1 MEFGNK
7 KKVPCMEM
15 TRRINHLL
23 FVVTYFNLQM
33 CPMIS
38 ARFYI
43 KKHPDINNWLIMNS
57 LLSHHRKFDIF
68 MLYESKHIKK
78 SALSAC
84 VFIMSLPKILTTNLE
99 KVRRPR
105 QILLIHARPENMTE

>member
-1 MEFGNK
+1 MSND
-7 KKVPCMEM
+7 
-15 TRRINHLL
+15 
-23 FVVTYFNLQM
+23 
-33 CPMIS
+33 IS
-38 ARFYI
+38 PFLD

-57 LLSHHRKFDIF
+57 QLSHHRKFDIF

-84 VFIMSLPKILTTNLE
+84 VFIVSLPKILTTNLE